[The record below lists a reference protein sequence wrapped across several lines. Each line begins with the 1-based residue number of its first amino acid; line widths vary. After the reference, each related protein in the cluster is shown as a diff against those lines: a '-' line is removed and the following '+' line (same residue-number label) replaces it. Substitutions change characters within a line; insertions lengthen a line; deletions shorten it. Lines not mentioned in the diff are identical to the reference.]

1 MLSSPS
7 GKSTVTEEG
16 LGLAE
21 AEEMTHDPPG
31 AEERTKR
38 PGVGGGG
45 TASKRPRY
53 DGKPF
58 GELTVNDLEH
68 IVKEVGDLKKQLAA
82 GDEEVARLKDALASK
97 GGVAKQV
104 KQLEADLVA
113 SQKDAAKY
121 QAAVREQDEEITVQA
136 ERVKKALRQQ
146 LTGQMV
152 FTSAWREQLQDK
164 GRDIV
169 AFAPNIN
176 PAVLK
181 ALGAE
186 PGSKVKHADH
196 FFEAM
201 ITRSAANGGI
211 RLALARNLTFK
222 YIKST
227 CELRVD
233 ALYRIQPEEK
243 KSQANKKQ
251 AKKAAKKKSTR
262 RGSGAAEGGTED
274 GAEGA
279 EGEEEGDGE
288 EGEEGEDAEED
299 EAEAGAG
306 DGASEATA
314 AVTASA

>member
-136 ERVKKALRQQ
+136 ERVKKALRQS
-146 LTGQMV
+146 LMGQMA
-152 FTSAWREQLQDK
+152 FTPAWREQLQDK
-164 GRDIV
+164 GRDIA
-169 AFAPNIN
+169 AFAANVS

-186 PGSKVKHADH
+186 PGSKVKYADH
-196 FFEAM
+196 FFETVPAK
-201 ITRSAANGGI
+201 AATNGGV
-211 RLALARNLTFK
+211 RLALARNLTLK
-222 YIKST
+222 YVKST

-233 ALYRIQPEEK
+233 AVYRIQPEEK
-243 KSQANKKQ
+243 KGQASKKQ
-251 AKKAAKKKSTR
+251 PKKATKKKGAR
-262 RGSGAAEGGTED
+262 RSSGAKQDDAED

>member
-1 MLSSPS
+1 MAAALDA
-7 GKSTVTEEG
+7 T
-16 LGLAE
+16 
-21 AEEMTHDPPG
+21 G
-31 AEERTKR
+31 AEERSKR
-38 PGVGGGG
+38 PSVGAGGP
-45 TASKRPRY
+45 APKKPRY

-68 IVKEVGDLKKQLAA
+68 IVKEVGDLKKQVAA
-82 GDEEVARLKDALASK
+82 REEEVARLKEALASK

-104 KQLEADLVA
+104 KQLEADLAA
-113 SQKDAAKY
+113 SQKEVTKY
-121 QAAVREQDEEITVQA
+121 QAAVREQDEEVNVQA

-152 FTSAWREQLQDK
+152 FTAAWREQLQDK

-169 AFAPNIN
+169 AFAANVS

-181 ALGAE
+181 ALGTE
-186 PGSKVKHADH
+186 PGSKVKYADH
-196 FFEAM
+196 FFEAVL
-201 ITRSAANGGI
+201 TRTVANGGI

-233 ALYRIQPEEK
+233 ALYKIQQEEK

-288 EGEEGEDAEED
+288 EEEGEDEE
-299 EAEAGAG
+299 EEEEAGAQAQA
-306 DGASEATA
+306 DDRAAETA
-314 AVTASA
+314 AAMTTA